1 MREYSHGNTPSNE
14 LQIYTWMDAS
24 LKELTSLIRDV
35 NPDTRRKG
43 ETGEGKSSDENPT
56 LTLYFVG
63 TYFDFALVYP
73 DRDQM
78 GAHRMREIGVTCSGQ
93 RGADD
98 SKTLQLAKFQI
109 GDYLDI
115 NITPANNRKP
125 EQRPERRDRR
135 PY

>member
-1 MREYSHGNTPSNE
+1 
-14 LQIYTWMDAS
+14 MDAS

-43 ETGEGKSSDENPT
+43 
-56 LTLYFVG
+56 

-73 DRDQM
+73 DSRP
-78 GAHRMREIGVTCSGQ
+78 GTYRMREIGVTCSGQ

-98 SKTLQLAKFQI
+98 SKTLGLVKFQI

-115 NITPANNRKP
+115 NITPANRKP
-125 EQRPERRDRR
+125 EPRMDRRDRR